1 MASGQATDI
10 ILLGAPGAGKGTQ
23 AKLLCQE
30 SGVLHISTGD
40 ILRAAVAAGTP
51 LGRAAQGY
59 MDRGDLV
66 PDDLIVGIVRDRLQ
80 EEDCAAGV
88 LFDGFPRT
96 LPQAEALTE
105 VLTNLG
111 RAEPKVVAIEVPE
124 ADLVRRLSERRT
136 CHGCAGI
143 FSLESLDGAAACP
156 KCGGELYQRADDAA
170 ESVAQ
175 RLRVY
180 AAQTAP
186 VLDYYAARGVLRRV
200 NGQGNVEEIARAALA
215 ALRSQGAG

>member
-1 MASGQATDI
+1 VSRAVDV

-23 AKLLCQE
+23 ATRISGELGLLH
-30 SGVLHISTGD
+30 VSTGD

-51 LGRAAQGY
+51 LGKSAQEY

-66 PDDLIVGIVRDRLQ
+66 PDEVIVGVVAERLQ
-80 EEDCAAGV
+80 EADCAGGV

-96 LPQAEALTE
+96 LPQAEALTQ
-105 VLTNLG
+105 VLAEQG
-111 RAEPKVVAIEVPE
+111 RAEPKVLAIEVAE
-124 ADLVRRLSERRT
+124 AALVRRLSERRT
-136 CHGCAGI
+136 CRACAGI
-143 FSLESLDGAAACP
+143 FSVDALGGAPECP
-156 KCGGELYQRADDAA
+156 KCGGELYQRADDAP

-186 VLDYYAARGVLRRV
+186 LLDYYAARGSLRRV
-200 NGQGNVEEIARAALA
+200 DGEGAVEEIARAALA
-215 ALRSQGAG
+215 ALSAGAA

>member
-1 MASGQATDI
+1 MSRAVDV

-23 AKLLCQE
+23 ATRISGELGLLH
-30 SGVLHISTGD
+30 VSTGD

-51 LGRAAQGY
+51 LGKSAQEY

-66 PDDLIVGIVRDRLQ
+66 PDEVIVGVVAERLQ
-80 EEDCAAGV
+80 EADCAGGV

-96 LPQAEALTE
+96 LPQAEALTQ
-105 VLTNLG
+105 VLAEQG
-111 RAEPKVVAIEVPE
+111 RAEPKVLAIEVAE
-124 ADLVRRLSERRT
+124 AALVRRLSERRT
-136 CHGCAGI
+136 CPACAGI
-143 FSLESLDGAAACP
+143 FSVDALGGAPECP
-156 KCGGELYQRADDAA
+156 KCGGELYQRADDAP

-186 VLDYYAARGVLRRV
+186 LLDYYAARGSLRRV
-200 NGQGNVEEIARAALA
+200 DGEGAVEEIARAALA
-215 ALRSQGAG
+215 ALSAGAA

>member
-1 MASGQATDI
+1 VSRAVDV

-23 AKLLCQE
+23 ATRISGELGLLH
-30 SGVLHISTGD
+30 VSTGD

-51 LGRAAQGY
+51 LGKSAQEY

-66 PDDLIVGIVRDRLQ
+66 PDEVIVGVVAERLQ
-80 EEDCAAGV
+80 EADCAGGV

-96 LPQAEALTE
+96 LPQAEALTQ
-105 VLTNLG
+105 VLAEQG
-111 RAEPKVVAIEVPE
+111 RAEPKVLAIEVAE
-124 ADLVRRLSERRT
+124 AALVRRLSERRT
-136 CHGCAGI
+136 CPACAGI
-143 FSLESLDGAAACP
+143 FSVDALGGAPECP
-156 KCGGELYQRADDAA
+156 KCGGELYQRADDAP

-186 VLDYYAARGVLRRV
+186 LLDYYAARGSLRRV
-200 NGQGNVEEIARAALA
+200 DGEGAVEEIARAALA
-215 ALRSQGAG
+215 ALSAGAA

>member
-1 MASGQATDI
+1 MSQAADL

-23 AKLLCQE
+23 AKILSQELGLLH
-30 SGVLHISTGD
+30 VSTGD

-51 LGRAAQGY
+51 LGKSAREY

-66 PDDLIVGIVRDRLQ
+66 PDEVIVGIVADRLQ
-80 EEDCAAGV
+80 EADCAGGV

-96 LPQAEALTE
+96 LPQAEALTK
-105 VLTNLG
+105 VVADLG
-111 RAEPKVVAIEVPE
+111 RAEPKVVAIEVAE
-124 ADLVRRLSERRT
+124 SELVRRLSERRT
-136 CHGCAGI
+136 CRACAGI
-143 FSLESLDGAAACP
+143 FSLDSLGGATACP

-186 VLDYYAARGVLRRV
+186 LLDYYAARGSLVRV
-200 NGQGNVEEIARAALA
+200 QGEGAVEEIAQAALA
-215 ALRSQGAG
+215 ALRSQGAA